1 MNETDLNSGDL
12 NSILALSL
20 DVNGS
25 RILASDSLGRITL
38 LNMEATAP
46 ILRQWKAHEFEAWTC
61 AFSHFNEEVVF
72 SGRQLEML

>member
-1 MNETDLNSGDL
+1 MDETNLSSGELNSV
-12 NSILALSL
+12 LALSL

-25 RILASDSLGRITL
+25 RILASDSLGRISL

-61 AFSHFNEEVVF
+61 AFSRFNDEIVF
-72 SGRQLEML
+72 SGNMT